1 MKAGN
6 SAEVHAPSYYAATA
20 NEAPNRPALF
30 GSATADVC
38 VIGGGFTGLSAAL
51 HLAERGLSVIVLESN
66 RVGWGAS
73 GRNGGQLHSGQR
85 RDQDWIEAAVGP
97 DEAVFLWRLAEEAKA
112 LVKDR
117 IRRHRIDC
125 DLTEGLIHA
134 VHKKRWL
141 DDEYAYVDKLQR
153 VYGYQAVEPLTASE
167 LADAIGTDVYYGG
180 SRDREAGHLHPLNFA
195 LGLARAAEAAGVKI
209 YEGTRATAFSDA
221 SPMQVE
227 TVDGDVAADAMVL
240 AGNGYL
246 AGIDAETEA
255 RVMPINNFMLAT
267 EPLGGRAGAL
277 MPDRDAASD
286 SRFVVNYWRLSADGR
301 MLFGGGENYS
311 PKFPADIAAF
321 VRKHML
327 KIYPQLADARI
338 DYAWGG
344 TLAVTT
350 NRLPYLRRP
359 TPGLYVAAG
368 YSGHGVGIANL
379 AGKVVAEAIT
389 GDHGKFDVF
398 ARLPNLPFP
407 GGKLLRW
414 PTLALAMTWFALRD
428 RI

>member
-1 MKAGN
+1 MKTGN
-6 SAEVHAPSYYAATA
+6 SAEAHAPSYYAATA
-20 NEAPNRPALF
+20 NEMPNRPALF

-38 VIGGGFTGLSAAL
+38 VVGGGFTGLSTAL

-85 RDQDWIEAAVGP
+85 RDQDWIENAVGP
-97 DEAVFLWRLAEEAKA
+97 DEAKLLWQLAEEAKA
-112 LVKDR
+112 VVKDLITR
-117 IRRHRIDC
+117 YRIDC
-125 DLTEGLIHA
+125 DLTAGLIHA

-141 DDEYAYVDKLQR
+141 DDEYAYIDKLR
-153 VYGYQAVEPLTASE
+153 TVYGYDAVEPLSAAE
-167 LADAIGTDVYYGG
+167 LSQAIGTDVYYGG
-180 SRDREAGHLHPLNFA
+180 SRDAEAGHLHPLNFA
-195 LGLARAAEAAGVKI
+195 LGLARAAESAGVKI
-209 YEGTRATAFSDA
+209 YEGTRATALSDA
-221 SPMQVE
+221 SPMRVE
-227 TVDGDVAADAMVL
+227 TVDGDVAADAVVL

-246 AGIDAETEA
+246 SGIDEETEA
-255 RVMPINNFMLAT
+255 RVMPINNFILAT
-267 EPLGGRAGAL
+267 EPLGGRADAL
-277 MPDRDAASD
+277 MPNRDAASD

-311 PKFPADIAAF
+311 PHFPADIARF
-321 VRKHML
+321 VRGHML

-379 AGKVVAEAIT
+379 AGRILAEAIT
-389 GDHGKFDVF
+389 GDQGKFDVF
-398 ARLPNLPFP
+398 ARLPNMPFP
-407 GGKLLRW
+407 GGKMLRW

-428 RI
+428 RL

>member
-1 MKAGN
+1 MKTGN
-6 SAEVHAPSYYAATA
+6 SAEAHAPSYYAATA
-20 NEAPNRPALF
+20 NEMPNRPALF

-38 VIGGGFTGLSAAL
+38 VVGGGFTGLSTAL

-85 RDQDWIEAAVGP
+85 RDQDWIENAVGP
-97 DEAVFLWRLAEEAKA
+97 DEAKLLWQLAEEAKA
-112 LVKDR
+112 VVKDLITR
-117 IRRHRIDC
+117 YRIDC
-125 DLTEGLIHA
+125 DLTAGLIHA

-141 DDEYAYVDKLQR
+141 DDEYAYIDKLR
-153 VYGYQAVEPLTASE
+153 TVYGYDAVEPLSAAE
-167 LADAIGTDVYYGG
+167 LSQAIGTDVYYGG
-180 SRDREAGHLHPLNFA
+180 SRDAEAGHLHPLNFA
-195 LGLARAAEAAGVKI
+195 LGLARAAESAGVKI
-209 YEGTRATAFSDA
+209 YEGTRATALSDA
-221 SPMQVE
+221 SPMRVE
-227 TVDGDVAADAMVL
+227 TVDGDVAADAVVL

-246 AGIDAETEA
+246 SGIDEETEA
-255 RVMPINNFMLAT
+255 RVMPINNFILAT
-267 EPLGGRAGAL
+267 EPLGGRADAL
-277 MPDRDAASD
+277 MPNRDAASD

-311 PKFPADIAAF
+311 PHFPADIARF
-321 VRKHML
+321 VRRHML

-379 AGKVVAEAIT
+379 AGRILAEAIT
-389 GDHGKFDVF
+389 GDQGKFDVF
-398 ARLPNLPFP
+398 ARLPNMPFP
-407 GGKLLRW
+407 GGKMLRW

-428 RI
+428 RL